1 MSKGKR
7 RIFSREFKLSAV
19 QRMLAGETV
28 AGVSR
33 ELDVPSGHL
42 YQWREHFRRGGA
54 EALRLA
60 RRPHKVAGVVEFDPA
75 AKAARVADLAT
86 ARKRIIALERKV
98 GQQQV
103 ELDFFQQALRQVGE
117 ARQPIDR
124 LGVPAST
131 PRSRR

>member
-1 MSKGKR
+1 
-7 RIFSREFKLSAV
+7 
-19 QRMLAGETV
+19 
-28 AGVSR
+28 
-33 ELDVPSGHL
+33 
-42 YQWREHFRRGGA
+42 
-54 EALRLA
+54 
-60 RRPHKVAGVVEFDPA
+60 VVEFDPA

-86 ARKRIIALERKV
+86 ARKRIIALERKI